1 MDPISE
7 CSVLNNKCVLMNWTW
22 SADEALRWLITAALL
37 LMCGNW
43 WTILHV
49 QMMMEDISYH
59 RRSPNST
66 TSSPDFIF
74 SPYLGFVCS
83 VYRFYRQ
90 CFHIWHHCKKAQSQ
104 QSAVRPGLTLT
115 RFFTITNE
123 NCAVEENQWAN
134 PQQQPEGN
142 THPTVYREISANY
155 MRHNTSYDFYMH

>member
-1 MDPISE
+1 MRIDELNMISWWSAQMIDN
-7 CSVLNNKCVLMNWTW
+7 CGITPDVWKLMN
-22 SADEALRWLITAALL
+22 
-37 LMCGNW
+37 N
-43 WTILHV
+43 LHV